1 MISQVGLII
10 VNFADNVMVGH
21 YSTES
26 LASASFVI
34 NVFNV
39 PMMCL
44 MGFSYGLT
52 PLIGLL
58 FARRRNGD
66 IGHMLRAGLKMN
78 VIAGAILTSVM
89 LLLYPLLPHMGQPEE
104 LMHLIRPFYL
114 IYVAGLLPMTVFNAF
129 AQWSYAVR
137 NTSMPMWI
145 LLTCN
150 AANIAGNYAL
160 IFGNWGAPELGL
172 VGAGLSTLFA
182 RVAAPVAIV
191 LIFFLRKSGKPYRA
205 TFRERMCRAPL
216 GL

>member
-66 IGHMLRAGLKMN
+66 IGHMLRAGLKVN
-78 VIAGAILTSVM
+78 VIAAA
-89 LLLYPLLPHMGQPEE
+89 
-104 LMHLIRPFYL
+104 IRPH
-114 IYVAGLLPMTVFNAF
+114 ISDRRG
-129 AQWSYAVR
+129 
-137 NTSMPMWI
+137 
-145 LLTCN
+145 
-150 AANIAGNYAL
+150 G
-160 IFGNWGAPELGL
+160 
-172 VGAGLSTLFA
+172 
-182 RVAAPVAIV
+182 
-191 LIFFLRKSGKPYRA
+191 
-205 TFRERMCRAPL
+205 
-216 GL
+216 